1 MLARNKLDR
10 REGVAKLRRKGY
22 EVLAVNAEEMSFDEE
37 FDVVVAGEVIEHM
50 SNPGEFLEAAHK
62 ALRPQGRLILSTVNV
77 WCFLYYAFEVANTYR
92 ANFVHVCWYDRWTLT
107 NLLNNHR
114 FVIKKLWYYG
124 FPKGRGLRLSHILY
138 VFLIRWPASVLW
150 HLPFLRRFVSPGV
163 VVVCEKAP

>member
-1 MLARNKLDR
+1 MPFLKEA
-10 REGVAKLRRKGY
+10 AI
-22 EVLAVNAEEMSFDEE
+22 
-37 FDVVVAGEVIEHM
+37 DVVVAGEVIEHM
-50 SNPGEFLEAAHK
+50 SNPGEFLEAAYK

-124 FPKGRGLRLSHILY
+124 FPKGSGLRLSHILY
-138 VFLIRWPASVLW
+138 VFLIRWPASVLGR
-150 HLPFLRRFVSPGV
+150 LPFLRRFVSPGV
-163 VVVCEKAP
+163 VVVCEKASQLTATTEPGGSKATSYSARLFRHFA